1 MTFTAMTFMELDELL
16 DEVYRGQ
23 ERLTGAA
30 IQRAA
35 IEAAL
40 SAQAMALV
48 DGLPEGEYSRD
59 EAAEALRQV
68 PELLNDGDTDVAAP
82 QPP

>member
-16 DEVYRGQ
+16 DDVYHGH
-23 ERLTGAA
+23 ERLTRDA

-35 IEAAL
+35 VEAAL
-40 SAQAMALV
+40 SAQALALM
-48 DGLPEGEYSRD
+48 DGLPEGEYLRD

-68 PELLNDGDTDVAAP
+68 PELLNDDDTGPAAARSP
-82 QPP
+82 